1 MSSADSTLPPCEG
14 DSCSASS
21 ELTVALIIVGLAL
34 FGVCCYIRARRAAI
48 FGKTNVKGGK
58 NYQPLS
64 RSDFDSMVQGVFDDS
79 DEDSLDGDLEMG
91 NTDFNSRSGVTAVK
105 TKLDFDGDFV
115 DSDEEDYKV

>member
-1 MSSADSTLPPCEG
+1 MDAPSIAIRF
-14 DSCSASS
+14 ASS
-21 ELTVALIIVGLAL
+21 LVAH
-34 FGVCCYIRARRAAI
+34 RRAAI

-91 NTDFNSRSGVTAVK
+91 NTDFNSRSGVTTVK
-105 TKLDFDGDFV
+105 TKLDFDGDFG

>member
-1 MSSADSTLPPCEG
+1 MSRTKTNADFFVVSNIKHAPSIATRF
-14 DSCSASS
+14 ASS
-21 ELTVALIIVGLAL
+21 L
-34 FGVCCYIRARRAAI
+34 FAHRRAAI

-91 NTDFNSRSGVTAVK
+91 NTDFNNRSGVTAVK
-105 TKLDFDGDFV
+105 TKLDFDGDFG